1 MEEGNRHHTIAMD
14 MHNGNAS
21 SLTRHNLPTVK
32 QGVSFR
38 GIALAVLLA
47 ISLAFIGCAHVQPT
61 VWREYKVFCG
71 MSGQNGDVT
80 EADWRRFCDEHVTT
94 AFPDG
99 YTSFEAIGYWKGSAT
114 TTARENSRVLLIVA
128 PVEAKGKVL
137 ALARKYREMFHQEAV
152 LVVTSPGDA
161 IFVEAANEHHHL
173 QHVHD

>member
-1 MEEGNRHHTIAMD
+1 MMEERYIHHTIAMD
-14 MHNGNAS
+14 MRNGDAS
-21 SLTRHNLPTVK
+21 SLNRHNQPSVK
-32 QGVSFR
+32 PCGSFR

-47 ISLAFIGCAHVQPT
+47 INLAFIGCTHVQPT

-80 EADWRRFCDEHVTT
+80 EADWRRFCDEQVTT

-99 YTSFEAIGYWKGSAT
+99 YTSFEAIGYWRGSAT

-128 PVEAKGKVL
+128 PAEAQGKVL
-137 ALARKYREMFHQEAV
+137 VLARKYREMFHQEAV

-161 IFVEAANEHHHL
+161 IFVEGG
-173 QHVHD
+173 Q

>member
-1 MEEGNRHHTIAMD
+1 MMEERYIHHTIAMD
-14 MHNGNAS
+14 MHNVDAL
-21 SLTRHNLPTVK
+21 SLNRHNQPAVK
-32 QGVSFR
+32 PCGSFR

-61 VWREYKVFCG
+61 AWREYKVFCG

-99 YTSFEAIGYWKGSAT
+99 YTSVEAIGYCKGSAT
-114 TTARENSRVLLIVA
+114 ATTRENSRVLLIVA
-128 PVEAKGKVL
+128 PSEAQGKVL

-152 LVVTSPGDA
+152 LVVTSQGDA
-161 IFVEAANEHHHL
+161 IFVEGGK
-173 QHVHD
+173 

>member
-1 MEEGNRHHTIAMD
+1 MINSCYNRLSNWKT
-14 MHNGNAS
+14 
-21 SLTRHNLPTVK
+21 LLLPFMLCV
-32 QGVSFR
+32 
-38 GIALAVLLA
+38 
-47 ISLAFIGCAHVQPT
+47 SLAFIGCAHVQPL

-114 TTARENSRVLLIVA
+114 ATARENSRVLLIVA
-128 PVEAKGKVL
+128 PSEAQGKVL
-137 ALARKYREMFHQEAV
+137 TLARKYSELFHQEAV

-161 IFVEAANEHHHL
+161 IFVEGG
-173 QHVHD
+173 Q

>member
-1 MEEGNRHHTIAMD
+1 MMEERYIHHTIAMD
-14 MHNGNAS
+14 MHNVDAS
-21 SLTRHNLPTVK
+21 SLNRHNQPAVK
-32 QGVSFR
+32 PCGSFR
-38 GIALAVLLA
+38 GIALAVLLT

-61 VWREYKVFCG
+61 AWREYKVFCG

-94 AFPDG
+94 AFPYG

-114 TTARENSRVLLIVA
+114 ATARENSRVLLIVA
-128 PVEAKGKVL
+128 PAETQGKVL

-161 IFVEAANEHHHL
+161 IFVEGG
-173 QHVHD
+173 Q

>member
-1 MEEGNRHHTIAMD
+1 MMEEDNRHHTMAMD

-21 SLTRHNLPTVK
+21 SLTRHNQPTVK
-32 QGVSFR
+32 QGVSFK

-47 ISLAFIGCAHVQPT
+47 MSLAFTGCAHVQPLA
-61 VWREYKVFCG
+61 WREYKVFCG

-99 YTSFEAIGYWKGSAT
+99 YTSFEAIGYWRGSAT

-128 PVEAKGKVL
+128 PAEAQGKVL

-161 IFVEAANEHHHL
+161 IFVEGG
-173 QHVHD
+173 Q